1 MKKLIRQITSKP
13 LWVNMVFA
21 VLLAITLLLLF
32 FGSLAWMTGLGKT
45 QKVPSITGQNVQAA
59 IKILE
64 ASGLEVVIQDSV
76 YIDTLAKQAVVRQ
89 IPEADAIVKTGR
101 TIYLT
106 INRTVPPQVE
116 MPNLAGFSLKS
127 AEMFLLSLGL
137 KMGSLTYRPDIARN
151 AVLEQLVG
159 DRPIAP
165 GTKIPTG
172 TVINFVLGSGEGSG
186 EMDVPQLVGLSF
198 EAAKLML
205 QTLNINIGVV
215 VALNPITDSAA
226 SFVVKQSPSALSDSL
241 DINGYS
247 VVTKIK
253 SGQLIDLYI
262 SSTPPSPTD
271 TTQTPYHP

>member
-1 MKKLIRQITSKP
+1 
-13 LWVNMVFA
+13 
-21 VLLAITLLLLF
+21 
-32 FGSLAWMTGLGKT
+32 
-45 QKVPSITGQNVQAA
+45 
-59 IKILE
+59 
-64 ASGLEVVIQDSV
+64 
-76 YIDTLAKQAVVRQ
+76 
-89 IPEADAIVKTGR
+89 
-101 TIYLT
+101 
-106 INRTVPPQVE
+106 

-186 EMDVPQLVGLSF
+186 EMEVPQLVGLSF

-205 QTLNINIGVV
+205 QTLNLNLGAV

-226 SFVVKQSPSALSDSL
+226 SFVVKQSPPALSDSL
-241 DINGYS
+241 DINGFKIVS
-247 VVTKIK
+247 KIK

-262 SSTPPSPTD
+262 SSTPPNPTD
-271 TTQTPYHP
+271 TTQSPYHP

>member
-1 MKKLIRQITSKP
+1 MKKWIEQITRKP
-13 LWVNMVFA
+13 LWVNMLFA
-21 VLLAITLLLLF
+21 FLLVITLVFLF
-32 FGSLAWMTGLGKT
+32 FGSLAWVTGFGKT
-45 QKVPSITGQNVQAA
+45 QKVPSVTGQNVLAA
-59 IKILE
+59 IKTLE
-64 ASGLEVVIQDSV
+64 ASGLDVVIQDSV
-76 YIDTLAKQAVVRQ
+76 FIDTLAKQAVVRQ
-89 IPEADAIVKTGR
+89 IPEAESIVKTGR

-106 INRTVPPQVE
+106 INRTIPPQVE

-127 AEMFLLSLGL
+127 AEMFLVSLGL

-186 EMDVPQLVGLSF
+186 EMEVPQLVGLSF

-205 QTLNINIGVV
+205 QTLNLNLGAV

-226 SFVVKQSPSALSDSL
+226 SFVVKQSPPALSDSL
-241 DINGYS
+241 DINGFK
-247 VVTKIK
+247 VVSKIK

-262 SSTPPSPTD
+262 SSTPPNPTD
-271 TTQTPYHP
+271 TTQSPYHP

>member
-1 MKKLIRQITSKP
+1 MKKWIEQITRKP
-13 LWVNMVFA
+13 LWVNMLFA
-21 VLLAITLLLLF
+21 FLLVITLVFLF
-32 FGSLAWMTGLGKT
+32 FGSLAWVTGFGKT
-45 QKVPSITGQNVQAA
+45 QKVPSVTGQNVLAA
-59 IKILE
+59 IKTLE
-64 ASGLEVVIQDSV
+64 ASGLDVVIQDSV
-76 YIDTLAKQAVVRQ
+76 FIDTLAKQAVVRQ
-89 IPEADAIVKTGR
+89 IPEAESIVKTGR

-106 INRTVPPQVE
+106 INRTIPPQVE

-127 AEMFLLSLGL
+127 AEMFLVSLGL

-186 EMDVPQLVGLSF
+186 EMEVPQLVGLSF

-205 QTLNINIGVV
+205 QTLNLNLGAV

-226 SFVVKQSPSALSDSL
+226 SFVVKQSPPALSDSL
-241 DINGYS
+241 DINGFKIVS
-247 VVTKIK
+247 KIK

-262 SSTPPSPTD
+262 SSTPPNPTD
-271 TTQTPYHP
+271 TTQSPYHP

>member
-1 MKKLIRQITSKP
+1 MKKWIEQITRKP

-21 VLLAITLLLLF
+21 FLLVVTLVFLF
-32 FGSLAWMTGLGKT
+32 FGSLNWLTGFGKT
-45 QKVPSITGQNVQAA
+45 QKVPSVTGQNVQAA
-59 IKILE
+59 IKMLE

-76 YIDTLAKQAVVRQ
+76 FIDTLAKQAVVRQ
-89 IPEADAIVKTGR
+89 IPDAESIVKTGR

-106 INRTVPPQVE
+106 INRTIPPQVE

-137 KMGSLTYRPDIARN
+137 KMGSISYRPDIARN
-151 AVLEQLVG
+151 AVLEQLLG

-186 EMDVPQLVGLSF
+186 EVEVPQLVGLTF

-205 QTLNINIGVV
+205 QGMNINIGAV
-215 VALNPITDSAA
+215 VALNPITDSAS
-226 SFVVKQSPSALSDSL
+226 SFIVKQSPAALSDSL
-241 DINGYS
+241 DMSGFRLPN
-247 VVTKIK
+247 KMK
-253 SGQLIDLYI
+253 AGQLMDLFL
-262 SSTPPSPTD
+262 STTAPTPTD
-271 TTQTPYHP
+271 STQSQY

>member
-262 SSTPPSPTD
+262 SSTPPSPAD
-271 TTQTPYHP
+271 TIQTPYHP

>member
-1 MKKLIRQITSKP
+1 MKKWIEQITRKP
-13 LWVNMVFA
+13 LWVNMLFA
-21 VLLAITLLLLF
+21 FLLVITLVFLF
-32 FGSLAWMTGLGKT
+32 FGSLAWVTSFGKT
-45 QKVPSITGQNVQAA
+45 QKVPSVTGQNVLAA
-59 IKILE
+59 IKTLE
-64 ASGLEVVIQDSV
+64 ASGLDVVIQDSV
-76 YIDTLAKQAVVRQ
+76 FIDTLAKQAVVRQ
-89 IPEADAIVKTGR
+89 IPEAESIVKTGR

-106 INRTVPPQVE
+106 INRTIPPQVE

-127 AEMFLLSLGL
+127 AEMFLVSLGL

-186 EMDVPQLVGLSF
+186 EMEVPQLVGLSF

-205 QTLNINIGVV
+205 QTLNLNLGAV

-226 SFVVKQSPSALSDSL
+226 SFVVKQSPPALSDSL
-241 DINGYS
+241 DINGFK
-247 VVTKIK
+247 VVSKIK

-262 SSTPPSPTD
+262 SSTPPNPTD
-271 TTQTPYHP
+271 TTQSPYHP

>member
-1 MKKLIRQITSKP
+1 MKKWIEQITRKP

-21 VLLAITLLLLF
+21 FLLVVTLVFLF
-32 FGSLAWMTGLGKT
+32 FGSLNWLTGFGKT
-45 QKVPSITGQNVQAA
+45 QKVPSVTGQNVQAA
-59 IKILE
+59 IKMLE

-76 YIDTLAKQAVVRQ
+76 FIDTLAKQAVVRQ
-89 IPEADAIVKTGR
+89 IPDAESIVKTGR

-106 INRTVPPQVE
+106 INRTIPPQVE

-137 KMGSLTYRPDIARN
+137 KMGSISYRPDIARN
-151 AVLEQLVG
+151 AVLEQLLG

-186 EMDVPQLVGLSF
+186 EVEVPQLVGLTF

-205 QTLNINIGVV
+205 QGMNINIGAV
-215 VALNPITDSAA
+215 VALNPITDSAS
-226 SFVVKQSPSALSDSL
+226 SFIVKQSPAALSDSL
-241 DINGYS
+241 DMSGFRLPN
-247 VVTKIK
+247 KMK
-253 SGQLIDLYI
+253 AGQLMDLFL
-262 SSTPPSPTD
+262 STTPPAPTD
-271 TTQTPYHP
+271 STQSQY

>member
-262 SSTPPSPTD
+262 SSTPPSPAD
-271 TTQTPYHP
+271 TIQTHYHP

>member
-1 MKKLIRQITSKP
+1 MKKWIEQITRKP
-13 LWVNMVFA
+13 LWVNMLFA
-21 VLLAITLLLLF
+21 FLLVITLVFLF
-32 FGSLAWMTGLGKT
+32 FGSLAWVTGFGKT
-45 QKVPSITGQNVQAA
+45 QKVPSVTGQNVLAA
-59 IKILE
+59 IKTLE
-64 ASGLEVVIQDSV
+64 ASGLDVVIQDSV
-76 YIDTLAKQAVVRQ
+76 FIDTLAKQAVVRQ
-89 IPEADAIVKTGR
+89 IPEAESIVKTGR

-106 INRTVPPQVE
+106 INRTIPPQVE

-186 EMDVPQLVGLSF
+186 EMEVPQLVGLSF

-205 QTLNINIGVV
+205 QTLNLNLGAV

-226 SFVVKQSPSALSDSL
+226 SFVVKQSPPALSDSL
-241 DINGYS
+241 DINGFK
-247 VVTKIK
+247 VVSKIK

-262 SSTPPSPTD
+262 SSTPPNPTD
-271 TTQTPYHP
+271 TTQSPYHP

>member
-1 MKKLIRQITSKP
+1 MKKWIEQITRKP

-21 VLLAITLLLLF
+21 FLLVITLVFLF
-32 FGSLAWMTGLGKT
+32 FGSLAWLTGFGKS
-45 QKVPSITGQNVQAA
+45 QKVPSVTGQNVQAA
-59 IKILE
+59 IKMLE

-76 YIDTLAKQAVVRQ
+76 FIDTLAKQAVVRQ
-89 IPEADAIVKTGR
+89 IPDAESIVKTGR

-106 INRTVPPQVE
+106 INRTIPPQVE

-137 KMGSLTYRPDIARN
+137 KMGSISYRPDIARN
-151 AVLEQLVG
+151 AVLEQLLG

-186 EMDVPQLVGLSF
+186 ELEVPQLVGLTF

-205 QTLNINIGVV
+205 QGMNINIGAV
-215 VALNPITDSAA
+215 VALNPITDSAS
-226 SFVVKQSPSALSDSL
+226 SFIVKQSPAALSDSL
-241 DINGYS
+241 DMSGFRLPN
-247 VVTKIK
+247 KMK
-253 SGQLIDLYI
+253 AGQLMD
-262 SSTPPSPTD
+262 
-271 TTQTPYHP
+271 

>member
-1 MKKLIRQITSKP
+1 
-13 LWVNMVFA
+13 MVFA
-21 VLLAITLLLLF
+21 FLLVVTLVFLF
-32 FGSLAWMTGLGKT
+32 FGSLNWLTGFGKT
-45 QKVPSITGQNVQAA
+45 QKVPSVTGQNVQAA
-59 IKILE
+59 IKMLE
-64 ASGLEVVIQDSV
+64 SSGLEVVIQDSV
-76 YIDTLAKQAVVRQ
+76 YIDTIAKQAVVRQ
-89 IPEADAIVKTGR
+89 IPDAESIVKTGR

-106 INRTVPPQVE
+106 INRTIPPQVE

-137 KMGSLTYRPDIARN
+137 KMGNISYRPDIARN
-151 AVLEQLVG
+151 AVLEQLLG

-186 EMDVPQLVGLSF
+186 QMDVPQLVGLSF

-205 QTLNINIGVV
+205 QTLNLNLGAV

-226 SFVVKQSPSALSDSL
+226 SFVVKQYPPALSDSL
-241 DINGYS
+241 DINGFQ
-247 VVTKIK
+247 VVSIIK

-262 SSTPPSPTD
+262 SSTPPNPAD
-271 TTQTPYHP
+271 TSKSPYHQ

>member
-1 MKKLIRQITSKP
+1 MKKWIEQITRKP

-21 VLLAITLLLLF
+21 FLLVVTLVFLF
-32 FGSLAWMTGLGKT
+32 FGSLNWLTGFGKT
-45 QKVPSITGQNVQAA
+45 QKVPSVTGQNVQAA
-59 IKILE
+59 IKMLE

-76 YIDTLAKQAVVRQ
+76 FIDTLAKQAVVRQ
-89 IPEADAIVKTGR
+89 IPDAESIVKTGR

-106 INRTVPPQVE
+106 INRTIPPQVE

-137 KMGSLTYRPDIARN
+137 KMGSISYRPDIARN
-151 AVLEQLVG
+151 AVLEQLLG

-186 EMDVPQLVGLSF
+186 EVEVPQLVGLTF

-205 QTLNINIGVV
+205 QGMNINIGAV
-215 VALNPITDSAA
+215 VALNPITDSAS
-226 SFVVKQSPSALSDSL
+226 SFIVKQSPAALSDSL
-241 DINGYS
+241 DMSGFRLPN
-247 VVTKIK
+247 KMK
-253 SGQLIDLYI
+253 AGQLMDLFLNT
-262 SSTPPSPTD
+262 TPPAPTD
-271 TTQTPYHP
+271 STQSQY